1 MSDRQRTQA
10 ARRAPVEDDR
20 RRAATYARD
29 LEIARRIA
37 AGESVRAVARSAGVS
52 HGTVQTAMARLHRA
66 SPQPEGNPERFR
78 AMAEAWGCRAVAAI
92 QRGDDGDGA
101 YWAARR
107 AAAWAGLFLRCCAPA
122 AASATPNSDLTA
134 RLSR

>member
-1 MSDRQRTQA
+1 MSDRQRTRA
-10 ARRAPVEDDR
+10 ARWARAEGDR
-20 RRAATYARD
+20 RRAATC
-29 LEIARRIA
+29 
-37 AGESVRAVARSAGVS
+37 
-52 HGTVQTAMARLHRA
+52 A

-107 AAAWAGLFLRCCAPA
+107 AAAWAGLFLRCGAPA
-122 AASATPNSDLTA
+122 AASDAAPAPQRSATAVTGASPASGRRRMRKGALSTMPCTSDDQ
-134 RLSR
+134 R